1 MMTTS
6 LFPKVGALK
15 LGYHPHQVEEFFDK
29 ARAAYEQ
36 SGTPE
41 TALGPLEVR
50 RTAFDL
56 KHGGYQTA
64 AVDSA
69 LDRLE
74 LAFVGRQRDAFV
86 RQHGKD
92 AWMQELASRAQTL
105 YPRLRRPAGER
116 FAHPSGMGRGY
127 RASDVDELLAR
138 VTSFF
143 DRGAPLT
150 ADEVRSATFKSG
162 RGSRAYDEPT
172 VDAFLARMVDILLG
186 VDEG

>member
-1 MMTTS
+1 MTTS

-15 LGYHPHQVEEFFDK
+15 LGYHPTQVEAFFDT

-36 SGTPE
+36 PGAPE
-41 TALGPLEVR
+41 AALGPLEVR

-74 LAFVGRQRDAFV
+74 LAFVGRHRDQFI

-92 AWMQELASRAQTL
+92 AWMQELAGRAQTL

-116 FAHPSGMGRGY
+116 FAHPSGLGRGY
-127 RASDVDELLAR
+127 KAAQVDDLLTR
-138 VTSFF
+138 VTAFF
-143 DRGAPLT
+143 DRGAPLS
-150 ADEVRSATFKSG
+150 ADEVRSATFG
-162 RGSRAYDEPT
+162 AARGSRAYDEPT